1 MQPLQLPEGL
11 IAHPVHLPDD
21 GPAVIDLV
29 RAYNLHHLDRPTEP
43 PEETIAQ
50 IEQLHHAT
58 DDVLLVQEPASATSG
73 SARLA
78 ALVVFEPDT
87 SAGDPPEH
95 WFDLY
100 VRPGHPASG
109 RLEDALT
116 RTALHHA
123 GTVLGRQQRS
133 TAKLETGA
141 ARADTVAAAAFRR
154 NGFAFERTFWEMT
167 RSLSADADD
176 PGPAPPGVR
185 VRLGGQDDADRALI
199 HRVVDTAFQ
208 DHWGYNSRDTDL
220 WWARLRALVGTD
232 ARQWW
237 VAELDGAAVG
247 VCLGDASRAGE
258 GGGYIRTLGVLR
270 EARGRGIGRHLLR
283 VAFAE
288 HRRRGWT
295 FTALRV
301 DSTSPTGAPEVYRSV
316 GMAPTDIL
324 DLYARTVEVE
334 AIRQG
339 A

>member
-1 MQPLQLPEGL
+1 MQPLHLPEGL
-11 IAHPVHLPDD
+11 TGRPVRLPDD
-21 GPAVIDLV
+21 GPGVMDLV

-43 PEETIAQ
+43 PEETVAQ
-50 IEQLHHAT
+50 IEQLDHAA
-58 DDVLLVQEPASATSG
+58 DDVLLVQDDAAVASGFAG
-73 SARLA
+73 AA

-87 SAGDPPEH
+87 SATNPPEH

-123 GTVLGRQQRS
+123 GTVLRRQQRS
-133 TAKLETGA
+133 TARLETGA
-141 ARADTVAAAAFRR
+141 ARADTVAAEAFRR

-167 RSLSADADD
+167 RSLTADVAD
-176 PGPAPPGVR
+176 PGPAPPGVQ

-208 DHWGYNSRDTDL
+208 DHWGYISRDTDV
-220 WWARLRALVGTD
+220 WWTRLRALVGTD
-232 ARQWW
+232 DRQWW
-237 VAELDGAAVG
+237 VAELDGVGVG
-247 VCLGDASRAGE
+247 VCLGDASRAAE
-258 GGGYIRTLGVLR
+258 GGGYVRTLGVLR

-324 DLYARTVEVE
+324 DLYARTVDVGST
-334 AIRQG
+334 RQG